1 MKYVKIVLFILL
13 AGFVAIQFIPT
24 VRNESDEIL
33 PSDISLT
40 YDVQEEVLSILKT
53 SCYDCH
59 SNMTDY
65 PWYNK
70 IQPLSW
76 MLEGHIKR
84 GKKELNFSEFGT
96 YSVRKQKSKLKSM
109 ANQIEDREMP
119 LLSYTLFHREAIFTE
134 SEKSLLLDWIDNLRA
149 SL

>member
-1 MKYVKIVLFILL
+1 MKYIKIVLFILL
-13 AGFVAIQFIPT
+13 VGFVVIQFIPT

-40 YDVQEEVLSILKT
+40 YDVHEKVLSILKS

-59 SNMTDY
+59 SNTTDY

-76 MLEGHIKR
+76 MLESHIKR
-84 GKKELNFSEFGT
+84 GKKELNFSEFGA
-96 YSVRKQKSKLKSM
+96 YSVRKQKSKLKSI
-109 ANQIEDREMP
+109 ANQIEDEEMP
-119 LLSYTLFHREAIFTE
+119 LPAYSIIHKDAILTH
-134 SEKSLLLDWIDNLRA
+134 SEQTIIFEWINLLQDSL
-149 SL
+149 

>member
-1 MKYVKIVLFILL
+1 MKYAKIVLFILL
-13 AGFVAIQFIPT
+13 AGFVLIQFIPT
-24 VRNESDEIL
+24 MRNESDEIL

-40 YDVQEEVLSILKT
+40 YDVHEKVLSILKT

-76 MLEGHIKR
+76 MLESHIKQ

-96 YSVRKQKSKLKSM
+96 YSVRKQESKLKSM
-109 ANQIEDREMP
+109 ASQIENGQMP
-119 LLSYTLFHREAIFTE
+119 LPSYTLFHRDAIFTE
-134 SEKSLLLDWIDNLRA
+134 SEKSLLLDWVDNLRD